1 MSVFLMVNCT
11 RLLPLTVYNPPGTY
25 GAGDKFEVIITVVPG
40 FRSIV
45 DSVTTFRSSCGVV
58 FSPGAIT
65 ASLWIGLSHFAIAS
79 IPLGKNVTELS
90 LTLIIAPLTLRKSV
104 PSISSE
110 ESFLVTCILIGL
122 FLVGCGK
129 SSSTSNIAL

>member
-1 MSVFLMVNCT
+1 MIPVMGSFFCSVSGHMSVFLMVNCT

-58 FSPGAIT
+58 PLCVGSGVFLIISCDRKYVRIASFGSG
-65 ASLWIGLSHFAIAS
+65 ASL
-79 IPLGKNVTELS
+79 
-90 LTLIIAPLTLRKSV
+90 
-104 PSISSE
+104 
-110 ESFLVTCILIGL
+110 
-122 FLVGCGK
+122 
-129 SSSTSNIAL
+129 